1 MNESIEKSIKA
12 ETANTETPIE
22 AEADQPLVDRDRA
35 DLLLKSSASVLKAA
49 ATLSQVTASIIDP
62 AVLKEKQDEI
72 DDKAERRKAQ
82 LREAQATFVQKTKA
96 EAEEQALKLRRLE
109 AEVAA
114 IEGLHAE
121 LATLRPIASQLK
133 AAETAVMTAKQAMTA
148 AQLAAGRWRMAAGGL
163 AALAILLTVCLAM

>member
-1 MNESIEKSIKA
+1 MTESIEEPIKPDA
-12 ETANTETPIE
+12 ANPETPVE
-22 AEADQPLVDRDRA
+22 AESDQPLVDRDRA

-121 LATLRPIASQLK
+121 LATLRPVASRLQ
-133 AAETAVMTAKQAMTA
+133 A
-148 AQLAAGRWRMAAGGL
+148 AQAALAFAQLTASRWRMAAGGL
-163 AALAILLTVCLAM
+163 AALAILLAVALAM